1 MNEFR
6 IHHLVSELMKVLGS
20 QGKEGPEVYTE
31 LLLKNVTPYV
41 TTQVSSHT
49 AKRKI
54 ASYTKHP
61 QEFLNKYDE
70 LKSKNVRDL
79 DALVYLLSKLTEDK
93 EVIATLDENAKK
105 LLMPMDKISL
115 PPSGTK
121 MSQEE
126 VSELRNQLLSL
137 TSSRAASGQA
147 SEVFRKMMR
156 EKQAKKNSSINLP
169 NLSSWVFER
178 KFLTGDFIRDADA
191 KVEPAV
197 PLGTLPL
204 GMQEIAIVQDL
215 LTVMTGTEGKYIL
228 IQATAD
234 RLEPC
239 TFQVDKSLDG
249 SLQELVRRILPIC
262 SNYSTV
268 MHFIEDKSSFEF
280 GVVNHALCG
289 AMRTLVKEYN
299 ILIAQLEH
307 QAKQGQLPLQRFWF
321 YVQPCMQTMEILAA
335 IASSVNRGACT
346 GGSVLSLLHEKTIT
360 MIGDMRAQE
369 LCLFLTQSACA
380 PYFEILEKWIYK
392 GVIKDPYCEFMI
404 EEHEGLQKEK
414 LQQEYNDAYW
424 EQRYTICRERSPIF
438 LETIAD
444 KILRTGKY
452 LNVVR
457 QCGQDPRCPNAE
469 EILYTLKERQYV
481 EQIDKAYQYASRIL
495 LELIME
501 ERELVQRLRSIKRY
515 FLLEQGDFF
524 VHLMDITE
532 EEMRKKVDDIIPSR
546 LESLLELAVRTS
558 QANSDPFKDDLRVD
572 LLPYDLITQLLR
584 ILSIESKQEK
594 AMLSEMDPTEL
605 NISGLEAFSF
615 DYVVRW
621 PESLILSRK
630 ALTKYQMLFRHLFYC
645 KHVERTL
652 CNIWLLNKEA
662 KRFTL
667 YSSRWYAAAF
677 ALRQRMLHL
686 VQNLQYYMMFEVVEP
701 HWHILQDN
709 LRQVSNIDEVLEHHM
724 DFLDKCLKDCM
735 LTNPDILK
743 NVSKLMLVCVTFANC
758 IQRVTQTMNVDSEV
772 SLIMDTSMSPKSD
785 QERDQLDSERRRT
798 TTKVVSEHV
807 AQLNTSQDFS
817 NTMHNFDTNF
827 SSLLIEL
834 LDKLSLFSTAN
845 CEHNMMNII
854 HRLDFNGFYTLRL
867 EQLAATRSR
876 AGHDPPEGEGEPA
889 GAAGGG
895 GGRAEGR

>member
-1 MNEFR
+1 MSEFR
-6 IHHLVSELMKVLGS
+6 IHHLVSELMKVLGT
-20 QGKEGPEVYTE
+20 QGKEGPEVYTD
-31 LLLKNVTPYV
+31 LLLKNVTPYI
-41 TTQVSSHT
+41 TTQVSSHS

-54 ASYTKHP
+54 AEFTKSP
-61 QEFLNKYDE
+61 AEFLNKYDE

-79 DALVYLLSKLTEDK
+79 DALVYLLSKLSEDK
-93 EVIATLDENAKK
+93 DVVSTLKDNSDK

-115 PPSGTK
+115 PASGTK
-121 MSQEE
+121 MSEE
-126 VSELRNQLLSL
+126 DVLELRNQLL
-137 TSSRAASGQA
+137 AASSVASSQA

-156 EKQAKKNSSINLP
+156 EKQAKKNTSLSLP
-169 NLSSWVFER
+169 VLSPWVFER
-178 KFLTGDFIRDADA
+178 PFLTGDFV
-191 KVEPAV
+191 KVSRPTIEPGI

-204 GMQEIAIVQDL
+204 GMQEMTIVHDL
-215 LTVMTGTEGKYIL
+215 LTVMMGTEGKYIL
-228 IQATAD
+228 VRQSSDGSVT
-234 RLEPC
+234 PY
-239 TFQVDKSLDG
+239 TFQVDRSLDT
-249 SLQELVRRILPIC
+249 SLQELVNRILPIC
-262 SNYSTV
+262 NNYSTV

-307 QAKQGQLPLQRFWF
+307 QFKQGQLPLQRFWF
-321 YVQPCMQTMEILAA
+321 YMQPCMQTMEILAS
-335 IASSVNRGACT
+335 ISSSVDRGACA
-346 GGSVLSLLHEKTIT
+346 GGSVLSLLHEKTVT

-392 GVIKDPYCEFMI
+392 GIIKDPYCEFMI
-404 EEHEGLQKEK
+404 EENEALQKEK

-424 EQRYTICRERSPIF
+424 EQRYTNCRERSPIF

-457 QCGQDPRCPNAE
+457 QCGHDPRCPNAE

-481 EQIDKAYQYASRIL
+481 DQIDKAYQYASKL
-495 LELIME
+495 LLQLLMD
-501 ERELVQRLRSIKRY
+501 ERELVQRLGSIKRY
-515 FLLEQGDFF
+515 FLMEQGDFF

-532 EEMRKKVDDIIPSR
+532 EEMKKRVDDIIPSR

-572 LLPYDLITQLLR
+572 LLPYDLNTQLLR
-584 ILSIESKQEK
+584 ILSIESRQEK
-594 AMLSEMDPTEL
+594 AMLHEMDPTEL

-709 LRQVSNIDEVLEHHM
+709 LRKVSNIDDVLSHHT
-724 DFLDKCLKDCM
+724 DFLDQCLKDCM
-735 LTNPDILK
+735 LTNPDIIK

-758 IQRVTQTMNVDSEV
+758 IQRVTQTMNVEAEV
-772 SLIMDTSMSPKSD
+772 SRLIDTGTPPKSD
-785 QERDQLDSERRRT
+785 KDKDKQDSERRRT
-798 TTKVVSEHV
+798 TTKVVSEHIE
-807 AQLNTSQDFS
+807 QLNASDDFT
-817 NTMHNFDTNF
+817 NTVHNFDSNF
-827 SSLLIEL
+827 SSLLISL

-854 HRLDFNGFYTLRL
+854 HRLDFNGFYTVRL
-867 EQLAATRSR
+867 EKLAADRSMAAHR
-876 AGHDPPEGEGEPA
+876 DEDLMDVG
-889 GAAGGG
+889 GAEA
-895 GGRAEGR
+895 R

>member
-1 MNEFR
+1 MSEFK
-6 IHHLVSELMKVLGS
+6 IHHLVSELMKHLGT
-20 QGKEGPEVYTE
+20 QGQEGPEVYTD
-31 LLLKNVTPYV
+31 LLLKNVTPFI
-41 TTQVSSHT
+41 TTQVSSHA

-54 ASYTKHP
+54 AEFSRSP
-61 QEFLNKYDE
+61 AEFLNKYDE

-79 DALVYLLSKLTEDK
+79 DALVYLLSKLSENKD
-93 EVIATLDENAKK
+93 VVSTLKDNSEKF
-105 LLMPMDKISL
+105 LMPMDKISL
-115 PPSGTK
+115 PAPGTK
-121 MSQEE
+121 MSEEE
-126 VSELRNQLLSL
+126 VSELRNQLLAV
-137 TSSRAASGQA
+137 SSAASSQA

-156 EKQAKKNSSINLP
+156 EKQAKKNTSVNLP
-169 NLSSWVFER
+169 VLSPWVYER
-178 KFLTGDFIRDADA
+178 PFLTGDFIKVSRTT
-191 KVEPAV
+191 VEPGV

-204 GMQEIAIVQDL
+204 GMQETTIVHDL
-215 LTVMTGTEGKYIL
+215 LTVLLGTEGKYIL
-228 IQATAD
+228 VRPSQD
-234 RLEPC
+234 RSTTPH
-239 TFQVDKSLDG
+239 TFQVDRSLDT
-249 SLQELVRRILPIC
+249 SLQELVNRILPIC
-262 SNYSTV
+262 NNYSTV

-299 ILIAQLEH
+299 ILVAQLEH
-307 QAKQGQLPLQRFWF
+307 QFKQGQLPLQRFWF
-321 YVQPCMQTMEILAA
+321 YMQPCMQTMEILAS
-335 IASSVNRGACT
+335 ISSSVDRGACA
-346 GGSVLSLLHEKTIT
+346 GGSVLSLLHEKTVT

-392 GVIKDPYCEFMI
+392 GIIKDPYCEFMI
-404 EEHEGLQKEK
+404 EENEALQKEK

-438 LETIAD
+438 LEMIAD

-457 QCGQDPRCPNAE
+457 QCGHDPRCPNAE

-481 EQIDKAYQYASRIL
+481 DQIDKAYQYASKL
-495 LELIME
+495 LLQLLME
-501 ERELVQRLRSIKRY
+501 ERELVQRLGSIKRY

-532 EEMRKKVDDIIPSR
+532 EEMKKRVDDIIPSR

-572 LLPYDLITQLLR
+572 LLPYDLNTQLLR
-584 ILSIESKQEK
+584 ILSIESRQEK
-594 AMLSEMDPTEL
+594 AMLHEMDPTEL

-667 YSSRWYAAAF
+667 YSSRWYAVAF

-709 LRQVSNIDEVLEHHM
+709 LRKVSNIDDVLSHHT

-735 LTNPDILK
+735 LTNPDIIK

-758 IQRVTQTMNVDSEV
+758 IQRVTQTMNVDAEV
-772 SLIMDTSMSPKSD
+772 SLLVDASTPPKSD
-785 QERDQLDSERRRT
+785 KDRDKQDSERRRT
-798 TTKVVSEHV
+798 VTKVVSEHIEQIN
-807 AQLNTSQDFS
+807 ASDDFANTV
-817 NTMHNFDTNF
+817 HNFDSNF
-827 SSLLIEL
+827 SSLLISL

-854 HRLDFNGFYTLRL
+854 HRLDFNGFYTVRL
-867 EQLAATRSR
+867 EKLAAERSM
-876 AGHDPPEGEGEPA
+876 AAHGDEDLMDVG
-889 GAAGGG
+889 GAEA
-895 GGRAEGR
+895 R